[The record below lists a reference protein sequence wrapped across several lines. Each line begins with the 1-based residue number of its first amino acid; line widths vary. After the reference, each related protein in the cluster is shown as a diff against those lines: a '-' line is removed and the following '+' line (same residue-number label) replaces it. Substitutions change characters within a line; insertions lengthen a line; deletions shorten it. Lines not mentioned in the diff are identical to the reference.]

1 MTEEQ
6 GRKQEDAITK
16 QNERLEVVTN
26 KDDRK
31 DCHKDIYK
39 EIFEKLVKEKFNKIK
54 ELTWEINHNH

>member
-6 GRKQEDAITK
+6 GRKQVDAITN

-26 KDDRK
+26 KGDRK

-54 ELTWEINHNH
+54 ELTWEINHYH

>member
-6 GRKQEDAITK
+6 GRKQVDAITN
-16 QNERLEVVTN
+16 QNERLEVITN

-31 DCHKDIYK
+31 DCHKDICK

-54 ELTWEINHNH
+54 ELTWEINHYH